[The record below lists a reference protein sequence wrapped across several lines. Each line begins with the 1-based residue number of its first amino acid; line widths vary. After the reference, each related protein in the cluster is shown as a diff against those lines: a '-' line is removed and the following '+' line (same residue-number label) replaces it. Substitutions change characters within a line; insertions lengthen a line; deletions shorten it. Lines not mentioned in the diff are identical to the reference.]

1 MQPSE
6 SLRSSRPS
14 RAKGKGKSALDTP
27 QLTPDN
33 TDEIIVVKEEVEEDT
48 WRGRSRSRSSRLD
61 ADSSSSPPP
70 KTPPQMR
77 RKLDSPEDVMFE
89 EYLHRSQRRLTREFS
104 PQPADSWK
112 NWKWSQ
118 LKEPVWVADSHV
130 GYQSDDRR
138 TTRPDL
144 PESFER
150 GVRPGGR
157 AGWRVVV
164 VDLLVLPKHPSTF
177 IALIDERPTKPTV
190 LETTLLTSRPYS
202 SVRGTPFL
210 FLVFLGL
217 LSTAFDSRQ
226 PKLPSAIP
234 FQQQTHQV
242 IDICI
247 NDLHDSPSSSSSKSI
262 FK

>member
-77 RKLDSPEDVMFE
+77 RKLDSPEDLMFE

-112 NWKWSQ
+112 DWKWSQ

-150 GVRPGGR
+150 GVRPG
-157 AGWRVVV
+157 
-164 VDLLVLPKHPSTF
+164 
-177 IALIDERPTKPTV
+177 DERD
-190 LETTLLTSRPYS
+190 
-202 SVRGTPFL
+202 G
-210 FLVFLGL
+210 
-217 LSTAFDSRQ
+217 A
-226 PKLPSAIP
+226 
-234 FQQQTHQV
+234 
-242 IDICI
+242 
-247 NDLHDSPSSSSSKSI
+247 SSSSTCSYSRNI
-262 FK
+262 HQPLSP